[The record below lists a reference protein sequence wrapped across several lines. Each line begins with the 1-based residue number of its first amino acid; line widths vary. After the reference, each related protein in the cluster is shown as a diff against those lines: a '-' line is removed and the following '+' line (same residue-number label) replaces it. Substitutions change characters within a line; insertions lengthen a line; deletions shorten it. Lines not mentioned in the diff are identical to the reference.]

1 MEAVFLKIV
10 NMSITAGWAALAVI
24 LARVVFKKAPRGLL
38 CCLWAVVALRLLLP
52 FTFESAISL
61 IPSTQT
67 LPEEFLFAA
76 SPEINSGIPALNSA
90 INPVI
95 SHSLRPDPV
104 ASANPTQILSFV
116 CSQLWILGMAAMA
129 LYTLISY
136 LRIRRRVRASIPM
149 EDGVYLCDDID
160 TPFILGLIRPRI
172 YLPGNMD
179 QQTVAHVLAHE
190 RAHLKRFD
198 HLWKPLGFLLLAV
211 HWFNPILWVAYI
223 LLCRDIELACDERV
237 IRDLGAEEKKA
248 YSLSLLQCSV
258 RHPIIAACPLAFG
271 EVGVKQ
277 RIKSVLQY
285 KRPAFWI
292 AVTAMVLCFALAL
305 CFLTDPIPPS
315 VFDITEGHGY
325 TVLANCP
332 QSLEL
337 SIPCG
342 RFTEEAFTSEG
353 LHFKEKEIIAYR
365 TDTTTI
371 WLSHIMRS
379 NESEDLLYFS
389 FDISYDFPEVGT
401 ILTSQVSV
409 FESWFQLNSNNFT
422 EYYRKSSETLI
433 ENQRIFEDA
442 VSLRGKGPGQQFAFY
457 VDAEAARK
465 AEGKLHFSVT
475 MNQLTYTK
483 NGHAPKLHKGGTN
496 VDRSYFNW
504 IYAREG
510 SYELRLNDLGMI
522 AFAQPYEEFVAMTI
536 DYADAIAY
544 LQKKYDLDPIEPFR
558 YEDYKK
564 YGMLT
569 YAETEDLDQA
579 CMAVSQILS
588 IYENSFKTE
597 AITTPVTQ
605 QRIPDGDYRS
615 GEAAFWNPA
624 SSWFYQPGDMRMTVE
639 DGVIRL
645 DSTTSIPNPL
655 LWQSE
660 CPISDEALAEF
671 YEIYASIDAA
681 NPDTTIVGV
690 TFDESCVYQPIDAF
704 NFLAK
709 QDDRIYLVSWTP
721 DANPL
726 VLIWYIVEMCHA

>member
-10 NMSITAGWAALAVI
+10 NMSITAGWVALAVM
-24 LARVVFKKAPRGLL
+24 LARAIFKKAPRGLL
-38 CCLWAVVALRLLLP
+38 CCLWALVALRLILP
-52 FTFESAISL
+52 FSFESAISL

-90 INPVI
+90 INPMI
-95 SHSLRPDPV
+95 SQSLTPDPV

-116 CSQLWILGMAAMA
+116 FSQLWVLGMVIMA

-136 LRIRRRVRASIPM
+136 LRIRRRVRASIPTAK
-149 EDGVYLCDDID
+149 GVWLCDDID
-160 TPFILGLIRPRI
+160 TPFILGIIRPRI

-179 QQTVAHVLAHE
+179 EQTMEHVLAHE

-211 HWFNPILWVAYI
+211 HWFNPILWVTYI

-237 IRDLGAEEKKA
+237 IRDLDVEEKKA

-258 RHPIIAACPLAFG
+258 RRPIVAACPLAFG

-277 RIKSVLQY
+277 RIKSVLRY
-285 KRPAFWI
+285 KKPAFWI
-292 AVTAMVLCFALAL
+292 VVTAIVLCVALAL

-342 RFTEEAFTSEG
+342 RFTEDAYTSNG
-353 LHFKEKEIIAYR
+353 LHFKKNEIIAYQS
-365 TDTTTI
+365 DTTTI
-371 WLSHIMRS
+371 WLSSIMRS
-379 NESEDLLYFS
+379 NESEDLLYFT

-409 FESWFQLNSNNFT
+409 FESWFQLNSKNLT
-422 EYYRKSSETLI
+422 EYYRKSSETLKMS
-433 ENQRIFEDA
+433 QRIFEDA
-442 VSLRGKGPGQQFAFY
+442 VTIRGIGPGQQFTFY
-457 VDAEAARK
+457 VDAETARK

-475 MNQLTYTK
+475 MNQLTYAK
-483 NGHAPKLHKGGTN
+483 NGHEPKLHNGGTN

-504 IYAREG
+504 VYAREG
-510 SYELRLNDLGMI
+510 SYELRLNDLGLI
-522 AFAQPYEEFVAMTI
+522 AFAQPYQEFAAMTV

-544 LQKKYDLDPIEPFR
+544 LKAKYDLDPIEPFH

-564 YGMLT
+564 YGMVSADPNEALN
-569 YAETEDLDQA
+569 QA

-588 IYENSFKTE
+588 IYENSFKSDAAT
-597 AITTPVTQ
+597 APVTK
-605 QRIPDGDYRS
+605 QRIPDGVYRS
-615 GEAAFWNPA
+615 GDAAFWNPA
-624 SSWFYQPGDMRMTVE
+624 SSWFYQPGDIMMKVE

-645 DSTTSIPNPL
+645 DSTTSIPNAL
-655 LWQSE
+655 LWQTA
-660 CPISDEALAEF
+660 CPISDEQLAEF
-671 YEIYASIDAA
+671 YEVYASIDAA
-681 NPDTTIVGV
+681 SPGTAIVGV
-690 TFDESCVYQPIDAF
+690 TFDDSCVYQPIDAST
-704 NFLAK
+704 FLVK
-709 QDDRIYLVSWTP
+709 QNDRIYLVGWTP
-721 DANPL
+721 GAESIA
-726 VLIWYIVEMCHA
+726 LIWYIVEMDHV